1 MKRGSQCACC
11 CNNNVNAFLTCTT
24 RSMLVC
30 TRLIIAPLIYSLY
43 FPPWWWFV
51 PPPCLHSLHLGV
63 SLFLSLARYAAYGE
77 GKKRVWCEVFRHAIG
92 RTYVWGGRG
101 GCDVEIK
108 RTRKRMALVD
118 GAVVA
123 FMSHTTIRIC
133 WGINRNM
140 HAYYLL
146 FHERTTPAT
155 IIAAECRALT
165 SNASN
170 ACSSVMVCGRSGEK
184 ELLFISED
192 ITW

>member
-24 RSMLVC
+24 RSTLVC

-43 FPPWWWFV
+43 FPPWWWLV
-51 PPPCLHSLHLGV
+51 PPPCLHSLRLGV
-63 SLFLSLARYAAYGE
+63 PLFLSLWRVMQLMGRE
-77 GKKRVWCEVFRHAIG
+77 KKRVWCEVFRHAIG
-92 RTYVWGGRG
+92 RTHVWGGRG

-108 RTRKRMALVD
+108 RTRKRTALVD

-123 FMSHTTIRIC
+123 FMPHTIIRIC

-146 FHERTTPAT
+146 FHERTT

-184 ELLFISED
+184 ELLFISGRV
-192 ITW
+192 